1 MNKPGEPNP
10 KKHLPNLL
18 SLSRIVLGLLFFFLL
33 RKSLAV
39 TAALCL
45 AFIGAGMLTDY
56 LDGTLARRNN
66 TVTLAGKWIDPLSD
80 FTFFFFVYLSF
91 HLLGL
96 MPLVLLLLFLGR
108 EISMYTVLRPLYYLR
123 NMDPGAKIPG
133 KIKTVFQNIGSAV
146 ITFLVLLH
154 RLQLLGFGLL
164 RSISLVLLSLMVA
177 MSLIS
182 MYWYVK
188 PLVAGRR
195 SRSKS

>member
-1 MNKPGEPNP
+1 MSTSGEPNA

-18 SLSRIVLGLLFFFLL
+18 SLSRIVLGLLIFFLL
-33 RKSLAV
+33 RKPLAV
-39 TAALCL
+39 TAGLCL
-45 AFIGAGMLTDY
+45 AFIGAGMITDY

-80 FTFFFFVYLSF
+80 FTFFLFVYLSF
-91 HLLGL
+91 YLLGL

-108 EISMYTVLRPLYYLR
+108 EISMYTVVRPLYYLR
-123 NMDPGAKIPG
+123 GMDPAAKIPG

-154 RLQLLGFGLL
+154 RLQLLGLGPL
-164 RSISLVLLSLMVA
+164 RSVSLVLLSLMVA

-188 PLVAGRR
+188 PLVADRR